1 MALPTFLSLVND
13 VLVRLREPE
22 VTTVNENVLSKL
34 VGKFVND
41 AKRQVEDSYDWN
53 SLTTTLTANTSD
65 GIFNYALVGT
75 GSRFKVIEIYNNTNR
90 YHLESRDGISMTQ
103 SFLSSASPQ
112 KGPPN
117 YYNFNG
123 VDSNGDTQVDLFPIP
138 DGVYQIFFNIYQPQ
152 VEMTTDAAT
161 MIVPREPVILLAL
174 ARSLVERGEDG
185 GLTNSEAYGM
195 FKSALADYIAIEQ
208 SRYNELDS
216 WNWA

>member
-22 VTTVNENVLSKL
+22 VTTVNENALSKL

-53 SLTTTLTANTSD
+53 ALTTTLTASTTD
-65 GIFNYALVGT
+65 GVFNYTLVGT
-75 GSRFKVIEIYNNTNR
+75 GSRFKLIEIYNNTNR

-103 SFLSSASPQ
+103 SFLSSATPQ

-138 DGVYQIFFNIYQPQ
+138 DGVYSIFFNIYQPQ
-152 VEMTTDAAT
+152 AEMTTDAAT
-161 MIVPREPVILLAL
+161 MIVPKEPVILLAL

>member
-22 VTTVNENVLSKL
+22 VTTVNENALSKL

-90 YHLESRDGISMTQ
+90 YHLESRDGVSMTQ
-103 SFLSSASPQ
+103 SFLSSPNPQ
-112 KGPPN
+112 KGAPN

-138 DGVYQIFFNIYQPQ
+138 DGVYTIFFNIYQPQ
-152 VEMTTDAAT
+152 AELATDAAT
-161 MIVPREPVILLAL
+161 MIVPKEPVILLAL

-195 FKSALADYIAIEQ
+195 FKSALSDYIAIEQ

>member
-53 SLTTTLTANTSD
+53 SLTTTLTANTTD

-90 YHLESRDGISMTQ
+90 YHLESRDSISMTQ
-103 SFLSSASPQ
+103 SFLSSPNPQ
-112 KGPPN
+112 KGAPT

-123 VDSNGDTQVDLFPIP
+123 VDSNGDTQVDVFPIP
-138 DGVYQIFFNIYQPQ
+138 NGVYQLFFNIYQPQ
-152 VEMTTDAAT
+152 NELITDAAT
-161 MIVPREPVILLAL
+161 MIVPKEPVILLAL

-195 FKSALADYIAIEQ
+195 FKSALSDYIAIEQ